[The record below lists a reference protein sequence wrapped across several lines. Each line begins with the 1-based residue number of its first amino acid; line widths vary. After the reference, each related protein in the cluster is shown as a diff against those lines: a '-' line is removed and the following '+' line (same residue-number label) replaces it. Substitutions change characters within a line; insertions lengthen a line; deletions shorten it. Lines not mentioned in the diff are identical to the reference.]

1 MSSLNRKDY
10 LAKLSKAG
18 VRTEL
23 LSSEA
28 SADPF
33 DLRRFVDAQERAYD
47 TALEEL
53 RSGRKRSH
61 WIWFVFPQLQG
72 LGRST
77 TAIRYSITS
86 LDEAKA
92 YLEHPVLGPRLREC
106 ARVVTGIQGS
116 TADDIFG
123 WPDNLKVRSSMTLFA
138 RATEDNAEFRAVL
151 DGLYDGVEDAV
162 TAELLAR

>member
-10 LAKLSKAG
+10 LAKLVKEGAVG
-18 VRTEL
+18 KL

-28 SADPF
+28 ADPF
-33 DLRRFVDAQERAYD
+33 DLQRFVDAQDRAYD

-72 LGRST
+72 LGRSP
-77 TAIRYSITS
+77 TAMRFSITS
-86 LDEAKA
+86 LDEARA
-92 YLEHPVLGPRLREC
+92 YLDHPVLGPRLRES
-106 ARVVTGIQGS
+106 ARVVAGIQGS
-116 TADDIFG
+116 SADEIFG

-138 RATEDNAEFRAVL
+138 RATADNADFRTVL
-151 DGLYDGVEDAV
+151 DRLYDGVEDEV
-162 TAELLAR
+162 TVELLAR